1 MLTHGKNIFKYACT
15 FYMIETV
22 VIFECARF
30 ISEIMWFEPLNNSGM
45 SRKRSVP
52 EPSFSFGV
60 NVLRLNQT
68 FDHLDNEE
76 DRASNEINDIDW
88 EDTSNLLFHNV
99 QDTMSDLD
107 ELTVISFFFRI
118 IW

>member
-1 MLTHGKNIFKYACT
+1 
-15 FYMIETV
+15 
-22 VIFECARF
+22 
-30 ISEIMWFEPLNNSGM
+30 M

-88 EDTSNLLFHNV
+88 EDTSNLLFHNI

-107 ELTVISFFFRI
+107 ELTVYFKSCYLETFSYHVFSSSFTLVVLFNTSLTTMFLYGRPPSTFI
-118 IW
+118 HVLPWEQI